1 MTKRQQ
7 YINLFACAVFISLIL
22 ILFLTK
28 TGLLWYIV
36 PGAILLAGLLS
47 GAARKAV
54 LWLWLKFSHLLGTVN
69 STIILFLIY
78 FLIITPYAVLF
89 RKKVAGNYILRKPL
103 QGRSLFK
110 ERNHLVAKEDFE
122 KSW

>member
-22 ILFLTK
+22 FIARAHV
-28 TGLLWYIV
+28 LWYMIPAIV
-36 PGAILLAGLLS
+36 LLAGLLS
-47 GAARKAV
+47 GAARRAV
-54 LWLWLKFSHLLGTVN
+54 LWLWLRFSHVLGTVN

-89 RKKVAGNYILRKPL
+89 RKKVAVNYILRKPKH
-103 QGRSLFK
+103 GTSLFK
-110 ERNHLVAKEDFE
+110 DRKHLVAKEDFE

>member
-22 ILFLTK
+22 FLTK
-28 TGLLWYIV
+28 VDLFWYSI

-47 GAARKAV
+47 AAVRKAV
-54 LWLWLKFSHLLGTVN
+54 LWIWLKFSHLLGTVN

-103 QGRSLFK
+103 RGVSLFK
-110 ERNHLVAKEDFE
+110 ERNHRVVKEDFE

>member
-1 MTKRQQ
+1 MTKRQE

-22 ILFLTK
+22 FLTK
-28 TGLLWYIV
+28 VNVLWHIV
-36 PGAILLAGLLS
+36 PGALLLAGLLS
-47 GAARKAV
+47 AVARKAI
-54 LWLWLKFSHLLGTVN
+54 LWLWLKFSHILGAVN

-78 FLIITPYAVLF
+78 FLIITPYAILF

-103 QGRSLFK
+103 SGISLFK
-110 ERNHLVAKEDFE
+110 ERKHTVCKEDFE

>member
-1 MTKRQQ
+1 MSTRQQ

-22 ILFLTK
+22 FLSK
-28 TGLLWYIV
+28 VDFLWYIV
-36 PGAILLAGLLS
+36 PGAVLLAGLLS
-47 GAARKAV
+47 GAARNAV

-69 STIILFLIY
+69 STIMLFLIY

-89 RKKVAGNYILRKPL
+89 RKKVAVNYILRKPK
-103 QGRSLFK
+103 QATSLFK
-110 ERNHLVAKEDFE
+110 DRKHLVAKEDFE

>member
-7 YINLFACAVFISLIL
+7 YINLFASAVFISLIL
-22 ILFLTK
+22 FLA
-28 TGLLWYIV
+28 GVDPLWYIV
-36 PGAILLAGLLS
+36 PGLVLLAGLLS

-54 LWLWLKFSHLLGTVN
+54 LWIWLKFSHLLGMVN

-78 FLIITPYAVLF
+78 FLIITPYATLF
-89 RKKVAGNYILRKPL
+89 RKKVAVNYVLRKPRH
-103 QGRSLFK
+103 GASLFR

>member
-22 ILFLTK
+22 FIARVPV
-28 TGLLWYIV
+28 LWYIV
-36 PGAILLAGLLS
+36 PGTILLAGLLS
-47 GAARKAV
+47 PVALKAM
-54 LWLWLKFSHLLGTVN
+54 LWLWLKFSHVLGIVN
-69 STIILFLIY
+69 STIILCLIY

-89 RKKVAGNYILRKPL
+89 RRKVAVNYTLRKP
-103 QGRSLFK
+103 QGGRSLFK
-110 ERNHLVAKEDFE
+110 ERKHPVTKDDFE

>member
-22 ILFLTK
+22 FLTK
-28 TGLLWYIV
+28 VDLLWYIV

-47 GAARKAV
+47 TVVRKGV

-103 QGRSLFK
+103 RGASLFK

>member
-22 ILFLTK
+22 FLTRLD
-28 TGLLWYIV
+28 LLWYIV
-36 PGAILLAGLLS
+36 PGTILLAGLLS
-47 GAARKAV
+47 AAARKAI

-89 RKKVAGNYILRKPL
+89 RRKVAVNYILRKP
-103 QGRSLFK
+103 QDGRSLFK
-110 ERNHLVAKEDFE
+110 ERNQQVAKDDFE

>member
-1 MTKRQQ
+1 MTKRQE

-22 ILFLTK
+22 FLTK
-28 TGLLWYIV
+28 TNVRWYMV
-36 PGAILLAGLLS
+36 PGAVLLAGLLS
-47 GAARKAV
+47 GATRKAV
-54 LWLWLKFSHLLGTVN
+54 LWLWTKFSHILGTVN

-89 RKKVAGNYILRKPL
+89 RKKVAGNYILRKP
-103 QGRSLFK
+103 QGFSLFK
-110 ERNHLVAKEDFE
+110 ERKHEVCKEDFE

>member
-7 YINLFACAVFISLIL
+7 YINLFASAVFISLIL
-22 ILFLTK
+22 FLA
-28 TGLLWYIV
+28 GADPLWYIV
-36 PGAILLAGLLS
+36 PGLLLLAGLLS

-54 LWLWLKFSHLLGTVN
+54 LWIWLKFSHLLGMVN

-78 FLIITPYAVLF
+78 FLIITPYATLF
-89 RKKVAGNYILRKPL
+89 RKKVAVNYVLRKP
-103 QGRSLFK
+103 RHDASLFR

>member
-1 MTKRQQ
+1 MTKRQE

-22 ILFLTK
+22 FLAK
-28 TGLLWYIV
+28 VHLPWYII
-36 PGAILLAGLLS
+36 PGTVLLAGLLS
-47 GAARKAV
+47 AVARKGI
-54 LWLWLKFSHLLGTVN
+54 LWLWLKFSHILGTVN

-89 RKKVAGNYILRKPL
+89 RKKVAGNYILRKP
-103 QGRSLFK
+103 GSGTSLFK
-110 ERNHLVAKEDFE
+110 DRKHAVCKEDFE

>member
-1 MTKRQQ
+1 MTKRQE
-7 YINLFACAVFISLIL
+7 YINLFACSVFISL

-36 PGAILLAGLLS
+36 PGVILLAGLLS
-47 GAARKAV
+47 TAARKTV

-110 ERNHLVAKEDFE
+110 DRKHLVSKEDFE

>member
-7 YINLFACAVFISLIL
+7 YINLFASAVFISLIL
-22 ILFLTK
+22 FLTRV
-28 TGLLWYIV
+28 GPLWHII

-47 GAARKAV
+47 TAVRKAV
-54 LWLWLKFSHLLGTVN
+54 LWLWLKFSHVLGTVN

-103 QGRSLFK
+103 RGASLFK
-110 ERNHLVAKEDFE
+110 ERNHRVAKDDFE

>member
-22 ILFLTK
+22 FLAK
-28 TGLLWYIV
+28 TALSWYLI
-36 PGAILLAGLLS
+36 PGAILLAGLWS
-47 GAARKAV
+47 TAVRKAV

-78 FLIITPYAVLF
+78 FLIITPYAALF
-89 RKKVAGNYILRKPL
+89 RKKVAVNYILRKPL
-103 QGRSLFK
+103 RSVSLFK
-110 ERNHLVAKEDFE
+110 ERNHRVAKEDFE

>member
-7 YINLFACAVFISLIL
+7 YINLFACSVFISL

-28 TGLLWYIV
+28 TNWTWYLA
-36 PGAILLAGLLS
+36 PAAILLAGLFIHPF
-47 GAARKAV
+47 RQAV
-54 LWLWLKFSHLLGTVN
+54 LWLWLKFSHLLGVVN

-78 FLIITPYAVLF
+78 FLIITPYAAVF
-89 RKKVAGNYILRKPL
+89 RKKAAGNYILRKP
-103 QGRSLFK
+103 RNCTSLFRRR
-110 ERNHLVAKEDFE
+110 EHWFSGEDFE

>member
-22 ILFLTK
+22 FLTRVDS
-28 TGLLWYIV
+28 LWYVI

-47 GAARKAV
+47 TAARKAI
-54 LWLWLKFSHLLGTVN
+54 LWLWLKFSHGLGTVN

-110 ERNHLVAKEDFE
+110 DRKHLVAKEDFE